1 MKYIKDVIQDNF
13 RGIQE
18 EFNLHIKKAHY
29 VILCWLVEFKF
40 KKKKKERAH
49 YGPGKTDKNNQQQY
63 ISRLTY

>member
-40 KKKKKERAH
+40 KKKKKKKGRTMVQEKLTRTINSSTF
-49 YGPGKTDKNNQQQY
+49 PG
-63 ISRLTY
+63 